1 MLYIYNWLD
10 YIVLDMVVNFEK
22 EIGIN
27 VIYDVFDFNEVLEGK
42 LMVGSIGFDLV
53 VLLVSFFE
61 CQFIVGVFQL
71 LDKSK
76 FFGWKNFDFEL
87 LKLVVK
93 YDFDNKYVMFYM
105 WVMMGIGY
113 NVDKVK
119 VVLGDDVLVNSWD
132 LVFKL
137 ENLEKLKSCG
147 VFFFDVFEEIFV
159 IVLNYLGKDL
169 NSSKVDDYIGLV
181 IDLLL
186 KLWLNIC
193 YFYFL

>member
-1 MLYIYNWLD
+1 
-10 YIVLDMVVNFEK
+10 MVVNFEK
-22 EIGIN
+22 EIGIK
-27 VIYDVFDFNEVLEGK
+27 VVYDVFDFNEVLEGK

-61 CQFIVGVFQL
+61 CQLVVGVFQL

-76 FFGWKNFDFEL
+76 LFNWKNFDFEV

-93 YDFDNKYVMFYM
+93 YDLENKYVMFYL

-119 VVLGDDVLVNSWD
+119 VVFGKDVLVDSWD
-132 LVFKL
+132 LVLKL
-137 ENLEKLKSCG
+137 ENFEKLKSCG
-147 VFFFDVFEEIFV
+147 VFFFDVLEEIFV
-159 IVLNYLGKDL
+159 IVLNYFGKDL